1 MAAHAYSLLDS
12 YIYGFA
18 LTKMNLPFQSTA
30 EVADVAQ
37 TMLEPFP
44 MDAYPNLV
52 EFITEHA
59 MKPGYDYA
67 DEFGWGLDAVL
78 DALEGRFAEGSM
90 SRDRARSA
98 SLGRPEERLI
108 LLVDGDPVAVG
119 VGHRKRPPEGS
130 VERLRDDRDAV
141 RDVPARRV
149 PGHRWPATT
158 AGCSWSRA
166 TGPGGPAV
174 VPTTGRTSASQRRSR
189 TPGRSRTCPEWRR
202 DTARRSWRT
211 SARR

>member
-1 MAAHAYSLLDS
+1 MESRRNPGPASLRHHDAVIGSLRSAGFDIVMAAHAYSLLDS
-12 YIYGFA
+12 YVYGFA

-78 DALEGRFAEGSM
+78 DALERQFSEDRSPGS
-90 SRDRARSA
+90 RAINLASA
-98 SLGRPEERLI
+98 
-108 LLVDGDPVAVG
+108 
-119 VGHRKRPPEGS
+119 
-130 VERLRDDRDAV
+130 
-141 RDVPARRV
+141 ARRAAD
-149 PGHRWPATT
+149 P
-158 AGCSWSRA
+158 SRR
-166 TGPGGPAV
+166 P
-174 VPTTGRTSASQRRSR
+174 
-189 TPGRSRTCPEWRR
+189 
-202 DTARRSWRT
+202 
-211 SARR
+211 